1 MSLLEVQQEFGRA
14 LAVADAPPWID
25 SPDAQARLD
34 VYRGTVRTVLV
45 KALSL
50 NFPAV
55 QRLVGAE
62 FFEWAAALF
71 ALDHLPAAANLDG
84 YGDGFADF
92 LAVLPA
98 CAHLAYLPDVA
109 RVDWAVANALHAED
123 ADPLE
128 AAALGAIV
136 EHADSATLIAHPGV
150 SFLSCRFPADAIWS
164 AVLGD
169 DPGALE
175 AIDLDAG
182 PCWLVVERRASHP
195 QVSRMAQAE
204 WEFARDLLGGR
215 PFADAIA
222 RASGHAADV
231 PAWLA
236 QHLAAGR
243 VAGWLPNPTE
253 ETS

>member
-14 LAVADAPPWID
+14 LAGVDAPPWIGA
-25 SPDAQARLD
+25 PDAQARLD

-55 QRLVGAE
+55 RRLVGAE

-84 YGDGFADF
+84 YGEGFAHF

-109 RVDWAVANALHAED
+109 RVDWAVARAIHAED
-123 ADPLE
+123 AEPVDAE
-128 AAALGAIV
+128 ALAAIV
-136 EHADSATLIAHPGV
+136 GHAEAATLIAHPSV

-169 DPGALE
+169 VPGALE
-175 AIDLDAG
+175 AIDLDTG
-182 PCWLVVERRASHP
+182 PCWFVIERRASRP
-195 QVSRMAQAE
+195 QVSRMAHTE
-204 WEFARDLLGGR
+204 FEFARDLLGGCA
-215 PFADAIA
+215 FAEAIA
-222 RASGHAADV
+222 RAGGHAADV

-243 VAGWLPNPTE
+243 VAGWRIHPTE